1 MEYSKQAHCL
11 YYARY
16 HIVFVTKYRR
26 KVLKQ
31 GMGAY
36 LCTVM
41 RAIEKYYP
49 DIQIHT
55 LNTDEDHIH
64 LCLTIPPRLSV
75 SKAVNLLKTNSS
87 HAMHR
92 KFPFLKTMYQHE
104 NMALWSTGYFVS
116 TVGINEEVIKK
127 YIEHQGKEDEGQV
140 RLVL

>member
-1 MEYSKQAHCL
+1 
-11 YYARY
+11 
-16 HIVFVTKYRR
+16 VFVTKYRR

-36 LCTVM
+36 LCAVM
-41 RAIEKYYP
+41 KAIEKYHP
-49 DIQIHT
+49 DIRIHT
-55 LNTDEDHIH
+55 INTDEDHIH
-64 LCLTIPPRLSV
+64 LHLTIPPRLSV
-75 SKAVNLLKTNSS
+75 SRVVNLLKTNSA
-87 HAMHR
+87 HAMRR

-116 TVGINEEVIKK
+116 TVGINEEVVRK